1 MKKRD
6 FNILKETISPQNVQ
20 VMSEL
25 ITIQEIKFLIGYIGA
40 PMITMRN
47 NLLKDFYYK
56 SEPNYQISDSYD
68 LVQECTLFLC
78 KHVGKKLSD
87 VHHIDKKGRKITIEM
102 QAIRC
107 MNKLINRQSRSA
119 KTEISL
125 DVLIERN
132 TPIVEIP
139 VENNN
144 DYSNVDRIIK
154 NLNLNETQALA
165 LECRMNGMS
174 YPEIASV
181 INRAISTSYDMLKLI
196 QKRYLTSYG
205 KFIWLNKQYIKTSS
219 KNNFEN

>member
-6 FNILKETISPQNVQ
+6 FSILKETISPQNVL

-56 SEPNYQISDSYD
+56 SETNYQISDSYD
-68 LVQECTLFLC
+68 LVQECALFLC
-78 KHVGKKLSD
+78 EHFGKKLSD

-102 QAIRC
+102 QAIRK
-107 MNKLINRQSRSA
+107 MIKPINRQSRSA
-119 KTEISL
+119 RKEISL
-125 DVLIERN
+125 DVLLEKN

-139 VENNN
+139 VEDNN
-144 DYSNVDRIIK
+144 DYSKVDRIIES
-154 NLNLNETQALA
+154 LNLNETQALA

-181 INRAISTSYDMLKLI
+181 IGRAISTSYDMLKFI
-196 QKRYLTSYG
+196 QKRYL
-205 KFIWLNKQYIKTSS
+205 LLA
-219 KNNFEN
+219 EL

>member
-6 FNILKETISPQNVQ
+6 FSILKETISPQNVQ

-40 PMITMRN
+40 PMITMRK

-68 LVQECTLFLC
+68 LVQECALFLC
-78 KHVGKKLSD
+78 EHFGKKLSD

-119 KTEISL
+119 RTEISL
-125 DVLIERN
+125 DVLIEKN

-139 VENNN
+139 IESNN
-144 DYSNVDRIIK
+144 DYSNVDKIIK
-154 NLNLNETQALA
+154 NLNLNETQILA

-174 YPEIASV
+174 YPKIARV
-181 INRAISTSYDMLKLI
+181 INKAISTSYDTLKLI
-196 QKRYLTSYG
+196 QKRYLSIY
-205 KFIWLNKQYIKTSS
+205 K
-219 KNNFEN
+219 

>member
-6 FNILKETISPQNVQ
+6 FSILKETISPQNVQ

-40 PMITMRN
+40 PMITMRK

-68 LVQECTLFLC
+68 LVQECALFLC
-78 KHVGKKLSD
+78 EHFGKKLSD

-119 KTEISL
+119 RTEISL
-125 DVLIERN
+125 DVLIEKN

-139 VENNN
+139 VEDNY
-144 DYSNVDRIIK
+144 DYSMVDKIIDS
-154 NLNLNETQALA
+154 LNLNETQKLA

-174 YPEIASV
+174 YPEIARV
-181 INRAISTSYDMLKLI
+181 IGRAISTSYDMLKFI
-196 QKRYLTSYG
+196 QKRFLTIYG
-205 KFIWLNKQYIKTSS
+205 
-219 KNNFEN
+219 

>member
-6 FNILKETISPQNVQ
+6 FSILKETISPQNVL

-25 ITIQEIKFLIGYIGA
+25 ITIQEIKFLIGHIGA

-68 LVQECTLFLC
+68 LVQECALFLC
-78 KHVGKKLSD
+78 EHFGKKLSD
-87 VHHIDKKGRKITIEM
+87 VHHIDKKDRKITIEM
-102 QAIRC
+102 QAIRK
-107 MNKLINRQSRSA
+107 MIKPINRQSRSA
-119 KTEISL
+119 RKEISL
-125 DVLIERN
+125 DVLLENN

-139 VENNN
+139 IENNN
-144 DYSNVDRIIK
+144 DYSNVDKIVES
-154 NLNLNETQALA
+154 LNLNETQTLA

-181 INRAISTSYDMLKLI
+181 INRAISTSYDTLKLI
-196 QKRYLTSYG
+196 QKRYLTIFG
-205 KFIWLNKQYIKTSS
+205 
-219 KNNFEN
+219 

>member
-56 SEPNYQISDSYD
+56 SEPNYQISESYD

-181 INRAISTSYDMLKLI
+181 INRAISTSYDMLKFI
-196 QKRYLTSYG
+196 QKRYRSIY
-205 KFIWLNKQYIKTSS
+205 
-219 KNNFEN
+219 E

>member
-78 KHVGKKLSD
+78 KHFGKKLSD

-119 KTEISL
+119 KREISL

-181 INRAISTSYDMLKLI
+181 INRAISTSYDMLKFI
-196 QKRYLTSYG
+196 QKRYRSIY
-205 KFIWLNKQYIKTSS
+205 
-219 KNNFEN
+219 E

>member
-181 INRAISTSYDMLKLI
+181 INRAISTSYDMLKFI
-196 QKRYLTSYG
+196 QKRYRSIY
-205 KFIWLNKQYIKTSS
+205 
-219 KNNFEN
+219 E